1 MKLVEGK
8 KKNKIIYHLNGCI
21 LSAHVATVIIFLQYT
36 SMQTVSFYSWVFL
49 EVSALSEAF
58 DLTFN

>member
-1 MKLVEGK
+1 MVAFFL
-8 KKNKIIYHLNGCI
+8 
-21 LSAHVATVIIFLQYT
+21 HVATVIIFLQYT
-36 SMQTVSFYSWVFL
+36 SMQTFSFYSWVFL